1 MTRPTAVLIL
11 AVAATLGSIAQAAE
25 PPKVDAA
32 PPGAPTE
39 PRSEVRSESR
49 SETRPD
55 GKAEAQPPCI
65 TAKTVTRWEP
75 IDGWRALLHA
85 GDKPLAFVDLNV
97 FQGGPYFAR
106 NGEPTVRLFAARL
119 CVGDLVQVNG
129 RRGRVVNFEFVRA
142 N

>member
-1 MTRPTAVLIL
+1 MTRSTPVRSLLVTMTLAAV
-11 AVAATLGSIAQAAE
+11 VVQAAE
-25 PPKVDAA
+25 PPKGDAA
-32 PPGAPTE
+32 GGTTE
-39 PRSEVRSESR
+39 PRSEIRSESR
-49 SETRPD
+49 SETRPE
-55 GKAEAQPPCI
+55 GKPEAQPPCI
-65 TAKTVTRWEP
+65 TAKSVTRWEP

-106 NGEPTVRLFAARL
+106 NGEPTVRLFASRL